1 MKFAVSRIGSTRRGN
16 RSVGA
21 GPAAI
26 RSALHWSVILL
37 IALGITVGVAAA
49 GATTWMVNATSSDNF
64 CATACHSM
72 QWAAAAYG
80 RAPHYAN
87 PHGVRASCAD
97 CHIPFESRPATP
109 FQYII
114 GTIWTKEV
122 SGTHDAIAELRGTI
136 STEEK
141 WQARRP
147 QLAAD
152 VEAWFRRTNY
162 ETCKGCHRLDA
173 VTGPALDIHA
183 DLIKAGPVDC
193 VQCHADVG
201 HKFAEPAAAKQ

>member
-1 MKFAVSRIGSTRRGN
+1 MANNNSMRRGS
-16 RSVGA
+16 RSIGA

-26 RSALHWSVILL
+26 RGRLHWSVMLL
-37 IALGITVGVAAA
+37 IALGIALGVAAA
-49 GATTWMVNATSSDNF
+49 GATTWMVNATSTDNF

-72 QWAAAAYG
+72 QWAAAAYT
-80 RAPHYAN
+80 RSPHYAN

-109 FQYII
+109 FQYVF
-114 GTIWTKEV
+114 GTIFAKQRA
-122 SGTHDAIAELRGTI
+122 GTHDAIAELRGTI

-141 WQARRP
+141 WEARRP

-152 VEAWFRRTNY
+152 AEAWFRRTNY

-173 VTGPALDIHA
+173 ATGPALDTHA
-183 DLIKAGPVDC
+183 SLIKAGAVDC
-193 VQCHADVG
+193 VECHADVG
-201 HKFAEPAAAKQ
+201 HKFEATAAAKP

>member
-1 MKFAVSRIGSTRRGN
+1 MRG
-16 RSVGA
+16 
-21 GPAAI
+21 
-26 RSALHWSVILL
+26 ALHWSLMLL
-37 IALGITVGVAAA
+37 IALGIAVGIVGA
-49 GATTWMVNATSSDNF
+49 GATTWMVNATSSENF

-72 QWAAAAYG
+72 QWAAAAYA

-109 FQYII
+109 FQYVF
-114 GTIWTKEV
+114 GTIWTKQLD
-122 SGTHDAIAELRGTI
+122 GTHDAIAELRGTI

-141 WQARRP
+141 WEARRP

-152 VEAWFRRTNY
+152 VEAWFRQTNY
-162 ETCKGCHRLDA
+162 GTCKGCHRLDA
-173 VTGPALDIHA
+173 ATGPAADIHA
-183 DLIKAGPVDC
+183 DLLKAGPIDC

-201 HKFAEPAAAKQ
+201 HNFAATAAAKP

>member
-1 MKFAVSRIGSTRRGN
+1 MDQDN
-16 RSVGA
+16 RNVA
-21 GPAAI
+21 TGPAATRARFRWGI
-26 RSALHWSVILL
+26 ALLV
-37 IALGITVGVAAA
+37 ALGIVIGIGVA
-49 GATTWMVNATSSDNF
+49 GATTWMVNATSSENF

-72 QWAAAAYG
+72 QWAAAAYT

-109 FQYII
+109 FQFIF
-114 GTIWTKEV
+114 GTIWTKQV
-122 SGTHDAIAELRGTI
+122 DGTHDAIAELRGTI

-141 WQARRP
+141 WEARRP

-152 VEAWFRRTNY
+152 VEAWFRKTNY
-162 ETCKGCHRLDA
+162 DTCKGCHRLDA
-173 VTGPALDIHA
+173 GTGPAVEIHA
-183 DLIKAGPVDC
+183 SLVKAGPVDC

-201 HKFAEPAAAKQ
+201 HKFEEAAQPAADAGQSGKGP